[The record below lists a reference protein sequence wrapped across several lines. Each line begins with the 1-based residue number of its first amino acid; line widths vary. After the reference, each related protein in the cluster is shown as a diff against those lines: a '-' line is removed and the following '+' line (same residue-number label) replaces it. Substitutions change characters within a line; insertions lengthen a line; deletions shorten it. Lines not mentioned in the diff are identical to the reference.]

1 MKKLKSFF
9 AVAIIAL
16 LSNAVFAQTQPM
28 DMNNLAIGGYDVV
41 SYFTANKA
49 MKGTKSFSAT
59 NNGVTYY
66 FASAK
71 NQKAFKAN
79 PAKYL
84 PQCDGYCAWGVAEK
98 GVKFPVNPETFKIV
112 NGKLYL
118 FFNGDFEGKPFNT
131 LTEWN
136 KNEAK
141 LIKNVDKAW
150 KSINMSK
157 M

>member
-1 MKKLKSFF
+1 MKKFKTLL

-16 LSNAVFAQTQPM
+16 FSNAVTAQTQPV
-28 DMNNLAIGGYDVV
+28 DASKLANGGYDVV

-49 MKGTKSFSAT
+49 TKGTKQFSAT
-59 NNGVTYY
+59 NNGATYY

-79 PAKYL
+79 PTKYL

-98 GVKFPVNPETFKIV
+98 GTKFPVNPETFKIV
-112 NGKLYL
+112 DGKLYL
-118 FFNGDFEGKPFNT
+118 FFNGDYEGKPFNT

-136 KNEAK
+136 KDESK
-141 LIKNVDKAW
+141 LVKNMEKAW
-150 KSINMSK
+150 EKVKKS
-157 M
+157 

>member
-1 MKKLKSFF
+1 MKKLKTLLV
-9 AVAIIAL
+9 VAIIAL
-16 LSNAVFAQTQPM
+16 FSNAITAQTQPV
-28 DMNNLAIGGYDVV
+28 DQNKLANGGYDVV

-49 MKGTKSFSAT
+49 TKGTKQFTVT
-59 NNGVTYY
+59 NNGARYY

-79 PAKYL
+79 PNKYL

-98 GVKFPVNPETFKIV
+98 NVKFPVNPETFKVV

-136 KNEAK
+136 KEESK
-141 LIKNVDKAW
+141 QLKNIDKAW
-150 KSINMSK
+150 SNIKKS
-157 M
+157 

>member
-1 MKKLKSFF
+1 MKNLKTLL

-16 LSNAVFAQTQPM
+16 FSNAIVAQTQPV
-28 DMNNLAIGGYDVV
+28 DKNNLAIGGYDVV

-49 MKGTKSFSAT
+49 TKGTKQFTAT

-79 PAKYL
+79 PTKYL

-98 GVKFPVNPETFKIV
+98 NVKFPVNPETFKVV

-136 KNEAK
+136 KEESK
-141 LIKNVDKAW
+141 QLKNIDKAW
-150 KSINMSK
+150 SKIKKS
-157 M
+157 